1 MRDHTPSLD
10 FVRTPLLHQTQE
22 SVECPARLERANALQ
37 ILAFKEEAQLWVS
50 GWLALEWCTG

>member
-1 MRDHTPSLD
+1 MRDDPPSLD

-22 SVECPARLERANALQ
+22 SMECPARLERANALQ
-37 ILAFKEEAQLWVS
+37 ILAFEEEAQFGVS

>member
-37 ILAFKEEAQLWVS
+37 ILAFEGKAQLWVRRR
-50 GWLALEWCTG
+50 LALEWCAG